1 MREEKYAR
9 HWKILTFI
17 LDHQKGK
24 RIDEIAKQ
32 AECSQRTVRRDLTM
46 LQEAG
51 FPIFNQQE
59 TRGTVWKLL
68 DSFKNIP
75 PVPFTAMDA
84 LTLLLARNF
93 MGDANHPLHQ
103 RLNDILERLKAKRS
117 PEFCKSLD
125 QLEKSV
131 HFIPSTKSD
140 GRVVSNP
147 HKNIP
152 GGYDDIIQAVVAR
165 KVLIVD
171 YRNAKGEIS
180 RNRRIAPQQLQK
192 IQNAIYLHAYCF
204 RRQKVLCF
212 ALDRFE
218 RVECTDEEFKQ
229 DWEFSP
235 ETTSTAMG
243 VFAVNEV
250 EEVELEFDPILR
262 GYFEL
267 HPLHPSQQIFQ
278 DDDQSVMRLMV
289 GINETLLHQLTG
301 FGKRIR
307 VISPDHL
314 AAMVMSRHAEALQIE
329 VPEPPMCAEA

>member
-17 LDHQKGK
+17 LDHQRGK
-24 RIDEIAKQ
+24 RIDEIAEQ
-32 AECSQRTVRRDLTM
+32 AECSQRTVRRDLSM

-51 FPIFNQQE
+51 FPIFSEQE
-59 TRGTVWKLL
+59 ARGTVWKLL

-103 RLNDILERLKAKRS
+103 RLTDILERLKAKRS

-131 HFIPSTKSD
+131 HFVPAKKTNGKVTSAPNK
-140 GRVVSNP
+140 G
-147 HKNIP
+147 IP
-152 GGYDDIIQAVVAR
+152 GGYDDIIQAVTEH
-165 KVLIVD
+165 KVLVVD
-171 YRNAKGEIS
+171 YRNAKGEVTVG
-180 RNRRIAPQQLQK
+180 RRLAPHQLQR
-192 IQNAIYLHAYCF
+192 IQNAVYLHAYCYL
-204 RRQKVLCF
+204 REKVLCF

-218 RVECTDEEFKQ
+218 RIECTDQEFNQ
-229 DWEFSP
+229 NWEYSP
-235 ETTSTAMG
+235 DTDSMAMG
-243 VFAVNEV
+243 VFAVKEV

-262 GYFEL
+262 NYFEL

-278 DDDQSVMRLMV
+278 DGDQLVMRLMV

-301 FGKRIR
+301 FGKRVR
-307 VISPDHL
+307 VSTPDHL
-314 AAMVMSRHAEALQIE
+314 AAMVSSRHAEALQIE
-329 VPEPPMCAEA
+329 VPEAPCAR